1 MIRWTSRPEPSL
13 PTPIWGVQ
21 AVYASQ
27 SSCPADFALVTVDF
41 EPWEE
46 GITFQVAADLDIPER
61 DRSAFT
67 QSDIATFQ
75 TAVDR
80 GVREELAELR
90 AGTTVAVSVV
100 LRGMRLHITDSH
112 PKAFQAVGHVA
123 VRNALALAYGPPPGP
138 QRRRT

>member
-1 MIRWTSRPEPSL
+1 M
-13 PTPIWGVQ
+13 
-21 AVYASQ
+21 
-27 SSCPADFALVTVDF
+27 DF

-46 GITFQVAADLDIPER
+46 GITFQVSADLDIPER
-61 DRSAFT
+61 DRSAFA

-90 AGTTVAVSVV
+90 AGTPVAVSVV

-112 PKAFQAVGHVA
+112 PKAFQVVGHVA
-123 VRNALALAYGPPPGP
+123 VRNALALAFGPSPSP
-138 QRRRT
+138 RRRRA